1 MRNTSKSRLKASELP
16 GKTDTDR
23 RLNRLEEIARRIR
36 IDIVEMTH
44 FAGPARKGHP
54 GGALSAT
61 DIVAALFFDIM
72 RINPSDPGWRD
83 RDRFILS
90 KGHACPVLYAALA
103 NRGYFTKESYK
114 SFRKVD
120 GMLQGHP
127 DMKNTPGV
135 DMTTGSLGHGLSAGI
150 GMALAAKIDKRKFR
164 VFVLLGDGECQ
175 EGLLWEAAL
184 SAPKYGLDN
193 LTAIVDFN
201 GLQSCDWIDA
211 TIPIEPFAEKWLAF
225 GWNVL
230 EIDGHN
236 MQEVIAA
243 LELAVNHKQKPT
255 VIIAH
260 TVKGKGISFME
271 NDNAW
276 HQKAPDTKQFEQA
289 MAELRG
295 REKTDV

>member
-1 MRNTSKSRLKASELP
+1 MLP
-16 GKTDTDR
+16 GKSDTER
-23 RLNRLEEIARRIR
+23 RLDRLEEIARQIR
-36 IDIVEMTH
+36 IDIVKITH
-44 FAGPARKGHP
+44 LAGPARKGHP

-90 KGHACPVLYAALA
+90 KGHACPVLYTALA
-103 NRGYFTKESYK
+103 NRGYFTKESYH
-114 SFRKVD
+114 SFRKIN

-127 DMKNTPGV
+127 DMRSTPGV

-150 GMALAAKIDKRKFR
+150 GMALAAKIDKRNYR

-175 EGLLWEAAL
+175 EGLVWEAAL

-193 LTAIVDFN
+193 LTAIVDSN
-201 GLQSCDWIDA
+201 RLQSCDWIDS
-211 TIPIEPFAEKWLAF
+211 TIPMEPFAAKWSAF

-236 MQEVIAA
+236 MKEVIAA
-243 LELAVNHKQKPT
+243 LDLAVAHKKKPT
-255 VIIAH
+255 VIIAD
-260 TVKGKGISFME
+260 TIKGKGVSFME

-276 HQKAPDTKQFEQA
+276 HQQAPDRKQFEQA
-289 MAELRG
+289 MAELQG
-295 REKTDV
+295 GNETDV